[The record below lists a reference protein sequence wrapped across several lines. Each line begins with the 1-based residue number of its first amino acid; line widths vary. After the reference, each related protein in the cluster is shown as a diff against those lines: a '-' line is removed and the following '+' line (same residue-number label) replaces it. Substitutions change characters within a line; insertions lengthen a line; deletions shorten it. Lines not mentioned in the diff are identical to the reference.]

1 MKKRILAMVLAVT
14 MITSVVPPMTDT
26 VYAATAEELELVASY
41 HSDEYGNLVK
51 ENVID
56 DSNSLY
62 HMVGATGDSD
72 NLPAEP
78 TGDEI
83 TNAQMFSDT
92 VSAGNYLKEQMK
104 QRNGRIVF
112 AMDRAAYDEI
122 KTDDTISVY
131 HQAVMHTGNPQ
142 EGDYLYNQLHDT
154 KSAVWKYEDKAVYV
168 YDITYRTSL
177 AEEQE
182 VTAAIKQME
191 NVIPWGNDSSD
202 VEKSAI
208 REIYRYICDYFSYD
222 TDSYNEYMAIKDEPD
237 YKSKMS
243 KTAIQSHTAYGAYKQ
258 RKAVCQG
265 LADLFYRICLDR
277 GIDCRIMYSKTHAW
291 NAVKIDDKWY
301 MCDATG
307 DVQKASYN
315 YDNYLLARAD
325 LIDYD
330 LKHKVDTYK
339 WQDES
344 VMWDWEVV
352 NGYDWA
358 VFEYNS
364 LISTVCRNFKKT
376 ITLTKSNKN
385 GKQSAK
391 LYDKDGKQLKE
402 GTDYTVTYTNNYDSN
417 SDKYNT
423 KIIYTGIGK
432 YAGSEFV
439 KYYNTKITAPTVKR
453 MTYKVTKKNVKGMY
467 TKRYDVIQYKVYFDG
482 VAGAYS
488 YKIYNNEFDNTLT
501 GHVSKATLKKTKNG
515 EYCYTFEYRKLTG
528 KKNPVNICIEATGDK
543 NMVNH
548 KGYYEIK
555 VIDSKKAAKNK
566 TVTLK
571 KNKEYKNKTHKDC
584 RICKTCKHKS
594 SHNPYSSY
602 THAST
607 LWVK

>member
-1 MKKRILAMVLAVT
+1 MKKRILAMVLAIT

-62 HMVGATGDSD
+62 HMVGATGNSD

-182 VTAAIKQME
+182 LTAAIKQME

-222 TDSYNEYMAIKDEPD
+222 TDSYNEYMAIKDESD

-243 KTAIQSHTAYGAYKQ
+243 ETAIQSHTAYGAYKQ

-330 LKHKVDTYK
+330 LKNKVDTYK
-339 WQDES
+339 WQDAS

-391 LYDKDGKQLKE
+391 LYDKNGKQLKE

-467 TKRYDVIQYKVYFDG
+467 TKRYDVIQYKIYFDG
-482 VAGAYS
+482 VTGAYS

-501 GHVSKATLKKTKNG
+501 GHVSKTTLKKTKNG

-555 VIDSKKAAKNK
+555 VIDSKKTAKNK